1 MNMLRWSAA
10 SAAIVAATLVAGCG
24 GGSSGPAAA
33 GGSASSSASATV
45 GPPPDAAALGRQVKS
60 AVAKATSVHVS
71 AALTQGGDK
80 VSMDMSMTRSNE
92 MSGKLSLNQ
101 APVSV
106 LVTQGHAY
114 VKVTSALLKSQ
125 NLPTAAC
132 ALVCGRYLKVP
143 PSQAKSMLADVQWS
157 SLLGRLKSMPKWSY
171 VRTATVNG
179 QPAWQLR
186 AADGSAA
193 YVAAQGPPYPLRLMK
208 GSNRIDFT
216 QWNAVTIP
224 PAPPASQVVDLSQL
238 QR

>member
-1 MNMLRWSAA
+1 MKTLRWSAA
-10 SAAIVAATLVAGCG
+10 SAAIVAAALVAGCG
-24 GGSSGPAAA
+24 GRSSGPAAA
-33 GGSASSSASATV
+33 GGSASSSATATV

-60 AVAKATSVHVS
+60 AEAKATSVHVS
-71 AALTQGGDK
+71 AAL
-80 VSMDMSMTRSNE
+80 
-92 MSGKLSLNQ
+92 
-101 APVSV
+101 
-106 LVTQGHAY
+106 TQGHAY

-171 VRTATVNG
+171 VRTVTVNG

-208 GSNRIDFT
+208 GFNRIDFT

-224 PAPPASQVVDLSQL
+224 PPPPASQVVDLSQL